1 MLGSLQGL
9 ARFRLDQFNV
19 CCVLSFS
26 AAGRRMDDD
35 SKENKTSLKAG

>member
-9 ARFRLDQFNV
+9 ARLDQFKV

-26 AAGRRMDDD
+26 AAGRRMDDA